1 MMAAVL
7 VDVTVGRKVASTAV
21 NWAAQMVVPRVVVLV
36 ALLDVE
42 SVVRSVDS
50 TVFVKV
56 GMLVVG

>member
-1 MMAAVL
+1 ML
-7 VDVTVGRKVASTAV
+7 VASTAEH
-21 NWAAQMVVPRVVVLV
+21 WAAQMVVPRVGVLV
-36 ALLDVE
+36 ALLDVD